1 MSMACKYNPT
11 HDEGGMF
18 HCPECGEMILAGMPH
33 PDYSLLGDDM
43 EEIEAPIDP
52 PDDWW
57 EEDAGDKEFGGH
69 FDDAD
74 DLRDIERDEELLRD
88 E

>member
-1 MSMACKYNPT
+1 
-11 HDEGGMF
+11 
-18 HCPECGEMILAGMPH
+18 
-33 PDYSLLGDDM
+33 M

-52 PDDWW
+52 PNDWW
-57 EEDAGDKEFGGH
+57 EKEDTGDDDDRPYTKAFAKLRKEFGRY